1 MSYDSTKDRVLET
14 WKIPIVENQTAVVS
28 LKAYDGNE
36 PRLAI
41 GPLEIDQDGKIIHS
55 RIKRWSWSELL
66 KLRDVLDEAI
76 DKMDELAA
84 GKKSVA

>member
-1 MSYDSTKDRVLET
+1 MAYDSKKDKELGI
-14 WKIPIVENQTAVVS
+14 WKIPVVENQTAVVS

-36 PRLAI
+36 PKLAI
-41 GPLEIDQDGKIIHS
+41 GPLEIDQDDKIIHS

-76 DKMDELAA
+76 EKMDALAA
-84 GKKSVA
+84 GKKNVA